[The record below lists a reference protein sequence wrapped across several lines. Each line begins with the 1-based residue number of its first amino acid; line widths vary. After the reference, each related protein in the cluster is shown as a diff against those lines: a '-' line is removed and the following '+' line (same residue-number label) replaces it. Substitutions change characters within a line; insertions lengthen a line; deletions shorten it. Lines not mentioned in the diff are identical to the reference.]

1 MNINKN
7 LIFRNIDLLRGFA
20 AITVL
25 IYHVI
30 EHLSWTNFPIS
41 GFLSW
46 FRMGWVAVDMF
57 FVISGFVIGLTVF
70 NNINSKNWRYSFCLK
85 RFYRIIPLHYL
96 TILIWII
103 FIQPGFLFEKPLSNI
118 GSHLLFI
125 HNLSFYHIGSI
136 NGVNW
141 SLATEMQFYL
151 LMCIFGKFIFNAR
164 FYTFSILFIVLA
176 WVWRYLAIIYPYYP
190 ADLPLTYTH
199 FSFVT
204 QLVGMLDEFAFG
216 LILAKLILSKFWT
229 RLIAANSFYKIL
241 LLFIAIVF
249 LSISIQ
255 IYWHFS
261 NFWDNAYMVIFF
273 RTLFT
278 FSFSLIVF
286 FACLISFKGLILK
299 LLSPFFY
306 LGTISYGIYLWHLP
320 IIESL
325 KKIQWLT
332 PLQFMFMTII
342 LTLILSS
349 ISYHFF
355 EKPIMERLKK

>member
-20 AITVL
+20 AVTVL

-30 EHLSWTNFPIS
+30 EHLKWKDFPVS

-46 FRMGWVAVDMF
+46 FRMGWIAVDMF
-57 FVISGFVIGLTVF
+57 FVISGLVIGLSVF
-70 NNINSKNWRYSFCLK
+70 NNINRKNWRHSFCLK

-103 FIQPGFLFEKPLSNI
+103 FIQPGMLFEKPIIHI

-125 HNLSFYHIGSI
+125 HNLSFYTSGSI

-151 LMCIFGKFIFNAR
+151 LMCIFGKFIFTSR
-164 FYTFSILFIVLA
+164 LWTFSVLFIVVS
-176 WVWRYLAIIYPYYP
+176 WIWRYLAIIYPYYP
-190 ADLPLTYTH
+190 VDLPFTYTL
-199 FSFVT
+199 FNFVT

-216 LILAKLILSKFWT
+216 LILAKLILSKHWT
-229 RLIAANSFYKIL
+229 KLIDARSSYKL
-241 LLFIAIVF
+241 LLLLLAIVF
-249 LSISIQ
+249 TGISIK
-255 IYWHFS
+255 IYWHFP

-278 FSFSLIVF
+278 FSFSLILF